1 MSSCGFNTHTWSW
14 GQNMSMNQQET
25 HSKKSDS
32 TAQPSGK
39 VREGRN
45 RPSLRLTL
53 IQKQKLKKCH
63 KWATRW
69 FPVNNWWPYW
79 EEPKIPLQGNAS
91 KGFRRPEKSVSSLM
105 TGLEHWPLYPR
116 DSFTSP
122 FWKVFRRKGMTHSP
136 GTKALPLVSRARCQ
150 PLSCVHYSSKSLP
163 RAIWQ
168 LDRWFYNSLLKRKRK
183 VVWWLRVELPP
194 IPFFKIR
201 LKWFQCF

>member
-53 IQKQKLKKCH
+53 TQKQKLKKCH
-63 KWATRW
+63 KWATCW

-91 KGFRRPEKSVSSLM
+91 KGFRRPEKSVSCVL
-105 TGLEHWPLYPR
+105 LNDR
-116 DSFTSP
+116 
-122 FWKVFRRKGMTHSP
+122 P
-136 GTKALPLVSRARCQ
+136 GTLA
-150 PLSCVHYSSKSLP
+150 SLP
-163 RAIWQ
+163 QGQ
-168 LDRWFYNSLLKRKRK
+168 LHISLLKGLQEEGHDSFPRNESSSPCLPSTMPAF
-183 VVWWLRVELPP
+183 VLRALQ
-194 IPFFKIR
+194 FKKSAQNHLTAGQMI
-201 LKWFQCF
+201 L